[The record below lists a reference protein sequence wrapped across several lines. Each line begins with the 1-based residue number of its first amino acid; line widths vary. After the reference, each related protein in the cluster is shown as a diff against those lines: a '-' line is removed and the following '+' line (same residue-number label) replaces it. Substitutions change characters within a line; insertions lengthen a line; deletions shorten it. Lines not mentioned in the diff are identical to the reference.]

1 MQCNAVKS
9 MNVDFVRRC
18 QGGVRAT
25 ASISEEDYKR
35 IHEDDRGD
43 IKVDVRVEDESGNEP
58 IKAEMIWA
66 WVSKNR
72 SKGKENSS

>member
-1 MQCNAVKS
+1 

-18 QGGVRAT
+18 EGGVRAT

-66 WVSKNR
+66 WVRKNR
-72 SKGKENSS
+72 SKGKEKSS